1 MNALLLKFP
10 RLQSSVLS
18 PDRWPFSLDWLPQTA
33 YLVGGCVRDALLNYA
48 SPYLDLDFVLPEQP
62 VQVARRIA
70 QHCQA
75 GFVVL
80 DEARQIARVV
90 FEGATADF
98 ALQVGNTLRE
108 DLARRDFTVNAI
120 AYAPHTQTLVDPLS
134 GQQDL
139 ERRVLR
145 MIAVQNLQE
154 DPLRLLRAYRQAAQ
168 LNFTVEPNTRHQLH
182 QLAPL
187 LSTVAPERIRS
198 ELSGLLSHAAGTRWL
213 TDLWQD
219 GLLHCSFPDANPLG
233 LAWIA
238 AMDDSEAVVT
248 ARWPRLEAM
257 LHRTLSDHPKGSEG
271 IRRTLFS
278 TAKLVGLL
286 SADAIVA
293 KQTLQRMKYSKA
305 EINVVTAILQGC
317 QFLRTSLQVGDLS
330 RRQQYQLFRTVREAF
345 PAALVVSIAA
355 GVPLT
360 ATTVL
365 VDAYLNPQ
373 SPIAHPKPLVSGQML
388 MNRLSLSSGPI
399 VGQLL
404 AAIELA
410 YAEGQIDDP
419 EAAITFAKTLL
430 GSGHNLDR

>member
-1 MNALLLKFP
+1 
-10 RLQSSVLS
+10 
-18 PDRWPFSLDWLPQTA
+18 
-33 YLVGGCVRDALLNYA
+33 
-48 SPYLDLDFVLPEQP
+48 
-62 VQVARRIA
+62 
-70 QHCQA
+70 
-75 GFVVL
+75 
-80 DEARQIARVV
+80 
-90 FEGATADF
+90 
-98 ALQVGNTLRE
+98 
-108 DLARRDFTVNAI
+108 
-120 AYAPHTQTLVDPLS
+120 
-134 GQQDL
+134 
-139 ERRVLR
+139 
-145 MIAVQNLQE
+145 
-154 DPLRLLRAYRQAAQ
+154 
-168 LNFTVEPNTRHQLH
+168 
-182 QLAPL
+182 
-187 LSTVAPERIRS
+187 
-198 ELSGLLSHAAGTRWL
+198 
-213 TDLWQD
+213 
-219 GLLHCSFPDANPLG
+219 
-233 LAWIA
+233 
-238 AMDDSEAVVT
+238 MDDSEAVVT

-360 ATTVL
+360 ATTGL

-430 GSGHNLDR
+430 GSGHNLEH

>member
-10 RLQSSVLS
+10 ILQSSVLS
-18 PDRWPFSLDWLPQTA
+18 PHRWPFSLDWLPQTA

-62 VQVARRIA
+62 IQVAQRIA
-70 QHCQA
+70 QHHQA

-98 ALQVGNTLRE
+98 ALQVGDTLRE

-120 AYAPHTQTLVDPLS
+120 AYAPQTQTLVDPLG

-139 ERRVLR
+139 EHRVLR
-145 MIAVQNLQE
+145 MIAAQNLQE

-168 LNFTVEPNTRHQLH
+168 LDFTVDPSTRHQLH
-182 QLAPL
+182 MLASL

-198 ELSGLLSHAAGTRWL
+198 ELSCLLSHAAGTRWL
-213 TDLWQD
+213 KDLWQD
-219 GLLHCSFPDANPLG
+219 GLLHCSFPDANPDG

-238 AMDDSEAVVT
+238 AMDCTEAEVT
-248 ARWPRLEAM
+248 ARWPQLEAM

-271 IRRTLFS
+271 IRRTLFA

-286 SADAIVA
+286 PAEVSVA

-305 EINVVTAILQGC
+305 EINLVTTILQGH
-317 QFLRTSLQVGDLS
+317 QLLQANLQTGSLS

-345 PAALVVSIAA
+345 PAVLVVAIAA
-355 GVPLT
+355 GVPLADTT
-360 ATTVL
+360 AL

-373 SPIAHPKPLVSGQML
+373 SPVAHPKPLVSGQTL
-388 MNRLSLSSGPI
+388 MDRLSLSSGPI

-404 AAIELA
+404 SALELA
-410 YAEGQIDDP
+410 HAEGQIDDP
-419 EAAITFAKTLL
+419 EAAITFARTFLNFGSLL
-430 GSGHNLDR
+430 KH

>member
-1 MNALLLKFP
+1 
-10 RLQSSVLS
+10 
-18 PDRWPFSLDWLPQTA
+18 
-33 YLVGGCVRDALLNYA
+33 
-48 SPYLDLDFVLPEQP
+48 
-62 VQVARRIA
+62 
-70 QHCQA
+70 
-75 GFVVL
+75 
-80 DEARQIARVV
+80 VV

-98 ALQVGNTLRE
+98 ALQVGDTLRE

-120 AYAPHTQTLVDPLS
+120 AYAPHTQTLVDPLG

-168 LNFTVEPNTRHQLH
+168 LNFTVEPQTRQQLH

-198 ELSGLLSHAAGTRWL
+198 ELSGLLSHAAGTCWL

-219 GLLHCSFPDANPLG
+219 GLLRCSFPDANPFG

-238 AMDDSEAVVT
+238 AMDGSEVAVT
-248 ARWPRLEAM
+248 ARWPHLEAM

-271 IRRTLFS
+271 IRRTLFA

-286 SADAIVA
+286 SADATVA

-345 PAALVVSIAA
+345 PAVLVVSIAA

-360 ATTVL
+360 ATTGL

-410 YAEGQIDDP
+410 YAEGQIDHP

-430 GSGHNLDR
+430 GSGHNLEH